1 MLHLIIALLLIED
14 NENRNLIENTT
25 SIYYYVLHNC
35 HEWHVLYYKYT
46 GLKAKFIILIS
57 LLFVNDIVNIVAAK
71 SPEYSEGWRFYL
83 KQKHK
88 YFDKHVLN
96 YLLEYI
102 VRCEL
107 TQ

>member
-71 SPEYSEGWRFYL
+71 SPEYSEGWRFYTMNMKLYLEL
-83 KQKHK
+83 KVPDIHQ
-88 YFDKHVLN
+88 L
-96 YLLEYI
+96 LLETDK
-102 VRCEL
+102 CL
-107 TQ
+107 